1 VVDAIHHIPPH
12 APIVELHRQ
21 FGALL
26 ASASDDSRIGGAEKP
41 LLVE

>member
-1 VVDAIHHIPPH
+1 MADAIHHIPPH
-12 APIVELHRQ
+12 APIVELPRQ

-26 ASASDDSRIGGAEKP
+26 ALGSDDSRIGGAEKP